1 MKYVLFLKNLQKKI
15 KRFCDCTI
23 DNIKCEFNTKKNLA
37 NKKKKKWTS
46 SISNICNSDQDF
58 DETHRPYQKTVLR
71 QFSDG
76 QFPEGEFSERTFPRR
91 IVPRVTYSRKDI
103 SPNHIFLFIWIF
115 IYRWYIK
122 VTEANEC
129 QQNWIAGLLNCL
141 NPIEIPSWKLSVNF
155 KAPLRNLIRSS
166 FLEVLKTVEGKP
178 VTPVKR

>member
-71 QFSDG
+71 QF
-76 QFPEGEFSERTFPRR
+76 PEGEFPERTIPR
-91 IVPRVTYSRKDI
+91 TDI
-103 SPNHIFLFIWIF
+103 SPTDSSPSDISPKGNFPESHFF
-115 IYRWYIK
+115 IYLNLY
-122 VTEANEC
+122 
-129 QQNWIAGLLNCL
+129 LLLVYKSN
-141 NPIEIPSWKLSVNF
+141 
-155 KAPLRNLIRSS
+155 RS
-166 FLEVLKTVEGKP
+166 
-178 VTPVKR
+178 